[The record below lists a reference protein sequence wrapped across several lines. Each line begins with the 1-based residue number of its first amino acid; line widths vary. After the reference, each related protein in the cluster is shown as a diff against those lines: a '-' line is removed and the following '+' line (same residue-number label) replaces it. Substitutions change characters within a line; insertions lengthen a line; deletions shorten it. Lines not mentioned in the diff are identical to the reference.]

1 MKIHKILLTI
11 LLGCVSWNVSALEL
25 SQLQMHGFASQG
37 YLRSNHYDYLGA
49 QTDKGTV
56 EFNEFGLNV
65 MSNLTDRLR
74 FGIQLLARDL
84 GNDGNDKITIDWA
97 FGDYRYR
104 NWLGLRVGQFP
115 RALGLYNQS
124 RDIDAARTGVF
135 LPFSVY
141 NEVSRHLQKSI
152 KGIELYGTLPGGF
165 EYQGQYGTVDANY
178 RQHLMDLFSSNQVE
192 VANDTYTFHLK
203 WNTPLDGL
211 RLVGT
216 TFDNFF
222 FSATQTVNGAAVT
235 SKVNYK
241 QRLVGIEYTR
251 GKVTC
256 AAEYTE
262 RTFKNQGTRTS
273 HYTGTGYYG
282 LLSYRFT
289 DWFELGT
296 SYAVSYANKDDK
308 AGKSYAQRGQPKA
321 LAWSKDLA
329 VSARF
334 DVNEYWIVKLEGHWI
349 NGLNGVS
356 NYGTNPSEDGFL
368 GAVKVTFSF

>member
-1 MKIHKILLTI
+1 MKMNKIILTI
-11 LLGCVSWNVSALEL
+11 FLGCVSWNVSALEL
-25 SQLQMHGFASQG
+25 SQLQIHGFASQG
-37 YLRSNHYDYLGA
+37 YLRSNHYDYVDA
-49 QTDKGTV
+49 ETEKGTV

-84 GNDGNDKITIDWA
+84 GDMGNDKLTVDWA

-104 NWLGLRVGQFP
+104 NWLGVRTGQFP

-135 LPFSVY
+135 LPLSVY
-141 NEVSRHLQKSI
+141 NEVNRHVQKSV

-165 EYQGQYGTVDANY
+165 EYQMQYGTLGSEYKDTLVS
-178 RQHLMDLFSSNQVE
+178 LFQTNRIE
-192 VANDTYTFHLK
+192 VANNAYTLHLK
-203 WNTPLDGL
+203 WNTPIDGL

-216 TFDNFF
+216 TFDNFS
-222 FSATQTVNGAAVT
+222 FSATRTVNAADVT
-235 SKVNYK
+235 SRVDYK
-241 QRLVGIEYTR
+241 QRLAGIEYTR

-262 RTFKNQGTRTS
+262 RIFNSTQS
-273 HYTGTGYYG
+273 DYTGIGYYG
-282 LLSYRFT
+282 LISYRFT
-289 DWFELGT
+289 DWVELGT
-296 SYAVSYANKDDK
+296 SYSVAYANKDDK
-308 AGKSYAQRGQPKA
+308 EGDSYAQRGQPRA

-334 DVNEYWIVKLEGHWI
+334 DLNEYWLVKLEGHWL
-349 NGLNGVS
+349 NGL
-356 NYGTNPSEDGFL
+356 YGASEYGSNPSEDGFL